1 MNCQASIEENHPV
14 HKEYVKPES
23 SELLQFSP
31 RVDNDG
37 KTIVDHKASSQSEQ
51 SIAALG
57 KMQLTCNSLASV
69 HILLTHLILSAAHIL
84 RWKLPGQQEALA
96 NVIQSPDDNLCQTQ
110 SPY

>member
-23 SELLQFSP
+23 SKILHFSP

-57 KMQLTCNSLASV
+57 KVQLTCNSLASA
-69 HILLTHLILSAAHIL
+69 HILLTHLILFILAGNCSSYLKVEIAWSAL
-84 RWKLPGQQEALA
+84 STG
-96 NVIQSPDDNLCQTQ
+96 LCHPK
-110 SPY
+110 SR